1 MGAWFEIASPAAA
14 LTRPIHRSRVS
25 VDFRLTQDKKRS
37 GYRCIRTVFYR
48 ELAAAATATAVVI
61 STGTTTAVAVVIAQQ
76 DQNNDEKDPGA
87 VTAAEQIVET
97 HDRIASFFS
106 WGLVQSMPEVG
117 NGFQGN
123 LSAYRTDSNPAVSLS
138 KSKSR

>member
-37 GYRCIRTVFYR
+37 GYRCIRTFFYR
-48 ELAAAATATAVVI
+48 ELAAAATAVVI

-106 WGLVQSMPEVG
+106 WGLVQSMPEGG

>member
-48 ELAAAATATAVVI
+48 ELAAAATAVVI
-61 STGTTTAVAVVIAQQ
+61 STGTPTAVAVVIAQQ

-106 WGLVQSMPEVG
+106 WGLVQSMPEGG

>member
-48 ELAAAATATAVVI
+48 ELAAAATVVTTAAVV
-61 STGTTTAVAVVIAQQ
+61 VVIA
-76 DQNNDEKDPGA
+76 A
-87 VTAAEQIVET
+87 AATTAA
-97 HDRIASFFS
+97 
-106 WGLVQSMPEVG
+106 
-117 NGFQGN
+117 
-123 LSAYRTDSNPAVSLS
+123 
-138 KSKSR
+138 K

>member
-48 ELAAAATATAVVI
+48 ELAAAATAVVI

-97 HDRIASFFS
+97 HDRIASLFS
-106 WGLVQSMPEVG
+106 WGLVQSMPEGG